1 MFERLLHS
9 EPLLRIRV
17 NQTFNQILG
26 LRTQSLII
34 RVTLV
39 EFTIFDS
46 LVENIHPESEIE
58 TTVSQKIKLREINLL
73 KVHLLVYFL
82 ERWLAH

>member
-58 TTVSQKIKLREINLL
+58 TTVSQKVKLREINLL

>member
-1 MFERLLHS
+1 M
-9 EPLLRIRV
+9 
-17 NQTFNQILG
+17 
-26 LRTQSLII
+26 
-34 RVTLV
+34 TLV